1 MASINKSTIHG
12 ELSPL
17 RMSNL
22 PPDILMMRAS
32 LKSLLGQN
40 IDRRKLGSCKWGIYA
55 FFDFDGEPIYVG
67 QTRESLST
75 RINRHLQNQRT
86 DSVAM
91 RILDPHEVAEVWAW
105 PLWELEEEARK
116 RPDDTKEQTQVRKDA
131 AQIKLNAA
139 EYTAY
144 AAAVR
149 GSQFQATLNEKIP
162 SDVFGVYE
170 LPEPQK
176 QVLYQGTILEEKR
189 HPDIRIARR
198 AESMSRLADVARERG
213 SVSNGLR
220 RVLVV
225 QSLRLVNM
233 TADQLAKVEG
243 DSSPRMDALDTSTLI
258 GKMIPSDTTE
268 DEPNSQGQDF

>member
-1 MASINKSTIHG
+1 
-12 ELSPL
+12 
-17 RMSNL
+17 
-22 PPDILMMRAS
+22 MRAS

>member
-1 MASINKSTIHG
+1 
-12 ELSPL
+12 
-17 RMSNL
+17 MSNL
-22 PPDILMMRAS
+22 PPDIMMMRAA
-32 LKSLLGQN
+32 LKSLFGEKVN
-40 IDRRKLGSCKWGIYA
+40 GHKLGSCKWGIYA

-91 RILDPHEVAEVWAW
+91 RILDPHEVSEVWVW

-116 RPDDTKEQTQVRKDA
+116 RPEDTKEQSKLRKA
-131 AQIKLNAA
+131 NAQTKLNAA

-162 SDVFGVYE
+162 SDIFGLYE
-170 LPEPQK
+170 LPTPQK

-198 AESMSRLADVARERG
+198 AESISRLADVARERG

-225 QSLRLVNM
+225 QSLRLVKM

-243 DSSPRMDALDTSTLI
+243 DSSPRMDVLDASALI
-258 GKMIPSDTTE
+258 GKMIPSDTSE
-268 DEPNSQGQDF
+268 DESNSQDQEF